1 MFKRISFRI
10 ALQFTAFVLGL
21 FLLNGIIFLAAD
33 ISNARRQTH
42 FRLSRESFD
51 LLRQIDDPRFPVL
64 RPGELSPKMRERVRF
79 LNASGKTLYTGSFL
93 ADVPFTPHD
102 GFTRVRMDE
111 DEFMLLTVPVIR
123 RGEIKA
129 YAQIADMERLPLGDL
144 PVRALLYLIVSLS
157 VSALT
162 FIVGLA
168 FARRSLRPAE
178 DMMRRLEQ
186 FTQDASHEL
195 RTPLAALNSSLDLAL
210 KTGKH
215 QHGLLS
221 AKDDVKDITIL
232 IERLLELARIDKFA
246 LEDKKFDFSALV
258 SDTLEKYRIIAHEK
272 NVGIKAAIQSGVWV
286 RGDAALLRQVLSNL
300 LLNAVKFN
308 QPSGSVKISLTHKE
322 LTVSDTGI
330 GIAKKDLPNIFNRFF
345 QADTSRAKEGFGL
358 GLALVKRIIEL
369 HGWAIRAESD
379 LGKGTTFR
387 IAFSASQVRGYRE

>member
-21 FLLNGIIFLAAD
+21 FLVNGIIFLAAD

-42 FRLSRESFD
+42 FRLSSESFD

-79 LNASGKTLYTGSFL
+79 LDAEGNTLYTGSFL
-93 ADVPFTPHD
+93 ADVPFVAHD

-162 FIVGLA
+162 FIVGIA
-168 FARRSLRPAE
+168 FARRSLKPAE

-221 AKDDVKDITIL
+221 AKDDVKDITVL

-246 LEDKKFDFSALV
+246 LDDKKFDFSALV
-258 SDTLEKYRIIAHEK
+258 TETLEKYRLVAKEK
-272 NVGIKAAIQSGVWV
+272 DIGIVTNVQTGVWV

-308 QPSGSVKISLTHKE
+308 TPSGTVTVTLTNKE

-330 GIAKKDLPNIFNRFF
+330 GIAPDDLPNIFSRFF

-358 GLALVKRIIEL
+358 GLALVKRITEL
-369 HGWAIRAESD
+369 HGWTIRAESE

-387 IAFSASQVRGYRE
+387 IAIAAAKHAS